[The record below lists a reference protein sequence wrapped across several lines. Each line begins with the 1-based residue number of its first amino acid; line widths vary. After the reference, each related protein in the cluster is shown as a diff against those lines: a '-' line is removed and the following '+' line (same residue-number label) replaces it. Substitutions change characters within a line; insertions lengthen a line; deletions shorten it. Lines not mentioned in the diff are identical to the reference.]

1 MNYNKSDTFDISKIS
16 LKQLLVRIE
25 TKEDLTE
32 YLAKHTRIAM
42 QCEGIEFSIIY
53 AKITG
58 ATIPIIPLEIM
69 NHDDEEADTV
79 LILHALDV
87 AKDNPY
93 KEYFVLSTNTKVFLL
108 LICYYQL
115 LYHLAYFRIGTGE
128 R

>member
-25 TKEDLTE
+25 TKQDLTE

-87 AKDNPY
+87 AEDNPY
-93 KEYFVLSTNTKVFLL
+93 K
-108 LICYYQL
+108 
-115 LYHLAYFRIGTGE
+115 
-128 R
+128 

>member
-1 MNYNKSDTFDISKIS
+1 
-16 LKQLLVRIE
+16 
-25 TKEDLTE
+25 
-32 YLAKHTRIAM
+32 
-42 QCEGIEFSIIY
+42 
-53 AKITG
+53 
-58 ATIPIIPLEIM
+58 M